1 MQSFVNREFKT
12 YLFDYMVKAF
22 SKQMTNKFQ
31 DGMNELAVSFV
42 NKMLYSDQ
50 KTFEQIK
57 YHNFFNFNI
66 SMSEN
71 PKSNNGTFLFDLDG
85 HFSSRNRHHSGS
97 VDYPKSKLSQS
108 L

>member
-12 YLFDYMVKAF
+12 YLFDYMMKAF

-50 KTFEQIK
+50 KTLE
-57 YHNFFNFNI
+57 
-66 SMSEN
+66 
-71 PKSNNGTFLFDLDG
+71 
-85 HFSSRNRHHSGS
+85 
-97 VDYPKSKLSQS
+97 
-108 L
+108 